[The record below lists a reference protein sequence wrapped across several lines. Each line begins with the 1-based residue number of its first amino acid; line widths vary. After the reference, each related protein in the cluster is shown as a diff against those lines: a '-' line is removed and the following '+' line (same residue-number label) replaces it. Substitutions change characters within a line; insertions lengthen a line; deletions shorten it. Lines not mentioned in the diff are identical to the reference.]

1 MNGKCGGTILDRPIS
16 ISDKKQERERALAAD
31 RRRLLALTPEKAL
44 ELLAEHPYPVTLI
57 QSLAEEDFYFLVYGV
72 GVDDALP
79 VLALASNAQWEYV
92 LDMEAWRA
100 DQPDNRALT
109 QWLARLLNADA
120 DRFTRWIVHD
130 QTDLL
135 AYYLNRNLELLIREY
150 EQDPGDIADDFF
162 TEDDTYFVRPRPAA
176 AGAPPNPAADAE
188 RDTFVRD
195 LLRRL
200 SVYDFMVYQGAL
212 LESAGV
218 IPAEREEEMLRLRN
232 VRLAEKGFL
241 PLEEAVGAY
250 QPLTASELARRR
262 RPVEAR
268 GGRPVQSYPLPL
280 EPRSSARGDTFGRTL
295 AAIQDP
301 GILERLQM
309 EFAGLCNQVAAA
321 DQRPVREKKD
331 LAGLVEKVSGYI
343 GLGLETA
350 LAETGADAPYAAPN
364 LVQTY
369 LLVDLFRVG
378 YGCALALKWEAER
391 WQCRSWAKTS
401 GLPLS
406 FWGEAWLGVLGGLLL
421 KKPLLFDSAAAGSLY
436 REFRTLSDIRQAG
449 QVLAQIMAMDDLLSR
464 MALDVAAV
472 AGKRTWTYA
481 SLLLTWWAGH
491 ALGLSGSAAAPA
503 ALTLEQFNVFFDRL
517 WEIPAPP
524 RKISRATRE
533 AFLGWLAQRSG
544 LADFEISERLGHS
557 LEALFTLLENELG
570 GVARQDLD
578 PRFIY
583 LFRFRRE

>member
-1 MNGKCGGTILDRPIS
+1 MLE
-16 ISDKKQERERALAAD
+16 KKQERERALAAD
-31 RRRLLALTPEKAL
+31 RRRLLEVTPEKAL
-44 ELLAEHPYPVTLI
+44 ELLVEHPYPVTLI
-57 QSLAEEDFYFLVYGV
+57 QSLAEEDFYFLVHGI

-79 VLALASNAQWEYV
+79 VLALASNAQWEYM
-92 LDMEAWRA
+92 LDMEAWSA
-100 DQPDNRALT
+100 DKPDNRALT
-109 QWLARLLNADA
+109 QWLARLLKADA
-120 DRFTRWIVHD
+120 DRFTHWIVHD
-130 QTDLL
+130 QSDLL
-135 AYYLNRNLELLIREY
+135 TYYLNRNLELIIREY

-162 TEDDTYFVRPRPAA
+162 TDDDTYYVRPRPSA
-176 AGAPPNPAADAE
+176 AGTSPNPAAEAE

-218 IPAEREEEMLRLRN
+218 IPAECEEEMLRLRN

-241 PLEEAVGAY
+241 PLEEAVGVY
-250 QPLTASELARRR
+250 QPLTVTELIQRR
-262 RPVEAR
+262 RPAEAR
-268 GGRPVQSYPLPL
+268 GGRPVQSYPLPV
-280 EPRSSARGDTFGRTL
+280 EPRFSARGDTFGRTL

-331 LAGLVEKVSGYI
+331 LSGLVEKVSGYI
-343 GLGLETA
+343 GLGLEKA
-350 LAETGADAPYAAPN
+350 LAETGTDAPYAAPN

-369 LLVDLFRVG
+369 LLIDLFRVG

-391 WQCRSWAKTS
+391 WQCRSWAKAS

-421 KKPLLFDSAAAGSLY
+421 KKPLFFDNAAAGSLY
-436 REFRTLSDIRQAG
+436 REFSKLSDIRQSE
-449 QVLAQIMAMDDLLSR
+449 QVLAQIMAMDDLLSH
-464 MALDVAAV
+464 MALDVVAL

-491 ALGLSGSAAAPA
+491 VLGLADSAAVPT
-503 ALTLEQFNVFFDRL
+503 ALTLDQFKIFFDRL
-517 WEIPAPP
+517 WERPALS

-533 AFLGWLAQRSG
+533 AFLGWLGQRSG
-544 LADFEISERLGHS
+544 LADFDISERLGLS

-570 GVARQDLD
+570 GVAREDLD